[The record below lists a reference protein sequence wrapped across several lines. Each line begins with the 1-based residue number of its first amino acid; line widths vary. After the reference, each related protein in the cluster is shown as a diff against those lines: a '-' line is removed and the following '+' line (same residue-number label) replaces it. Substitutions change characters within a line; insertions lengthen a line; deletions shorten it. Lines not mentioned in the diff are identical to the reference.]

1 MFVGETGIDRMVAR
15 TAELMKQDPDVR
27 KLGGID
33 IPTLQKYLNLWF
45 SLSEDLFG
53 GEISSNAADFFAA
66 GLKGR
71 YKEDRYDDH
80 LALEGSYKMTVL
92 EEGKL
97 VDKDVPLRTAMN
109 EVLRDNYVEDCQ
121 RAVDKW
127 NRTLDKNGV
136 ASELRFKLPHRRFH
150 RNQGIYAGTTFD
162 PAGNLIS
169 AEEFARRKS
178 DWLPS
183 ASDIEYIESLMR
195 PVHEPGKLAS
205 WIGPPNRG
213 INGQPFEFEYVRS

>member
-1 MFVGETGIDRMVAR
+1 MFVGETGIDRMVQR
-15 TAELMKQDPDVR
+15 TAELMKSGSDVR
-27 KLGGID
+27 KQGGID

-71 YKEDRYDDH
+71 YKEDKYEDH
-80 LALEGSYKMTVL
+80 KALDGHYRMTVV

-97 VDKDVPLRTAMN
+97 LEKDVPLRTAMN

-127 NRTLDKNGV
+127 NRTLERNGV
-136 ASELRFKLPHRRFH
+136 DASLRFTLPNRRFH
-150 RNQGIYAGTTFD
+150 RHQGIYASHSFD
-162 PAGNLIS
+162 PAGNLIG
-169 AEEFARRKS
+169 ADEFERRK
-178 DWLPS
+178 DEWLPS
-183 ASDIEYIESLMR
+183 ASDIAYIESLMQ
-195 PVHEPGKLAS
+195 PCHERGKIAG
-205 WIGPPNRG
+205 WIAPPARG
-213 INGQPFEFEYVRS
+213 INGQPFEFEYVRQ